1 MSYFSFIQQASIE
14 KCHSAALAWI
24 FSDSNTHFSDET
36 KTKILSS
43 WCNTPVT
50 GKLTKLIV
58 EYKNIDI
65 LLEFEDVVIAIENKI
80 KISEH
85 DNQLARYTETLAEDY
100 PGHKRIKLFLS
111 LAGEDPT
118 EPGWQKLEYDSVLA
132 SLKSFPVSSEI
143 IQDYAE
149 NLESLVSAK
158 NEFLDDHTKFP
169 NVFTD
174 GNKPKLQKF
183 LEIYNTPYLPA
194 TANYISFNGLETIF
208 QKAFFRRLIARHD
221 FKCKKIIISETRGN
235 ALIDFRGL
243 VEIAPLAIEGGNS
256 IELGIQ
262 IQGNT
267 IKVQFMDSHES
278 NENRSPVSHAIRNM
292 LDNNIPKIFEAHAQE
307 LRTDKWRMN
316 RPKKSDSAYYSFS
329 RKIFSSNDRK
339 EFYQCSAEE
348 CLKTIVDRFN
358 ECAHVL
364 SQDNQG
370 LASSPDCGTNQN

>member
-1 MSYFSFIQQASIE
+1 MMSYFSFIQQASIE

-24 FSDSNTHFSDET
+24 FSSSNTHFSDET
-36 KTKILSS
+36 KTKTLSS
-43 WCNTPVT
+43 WCNAPVT

-85 DNQLARYTETLAEDY
+85 DNQLAKYTKTLAEDY
-100 PGHKRIKLFLS
+100 PGHKGIKLFLS

-143 IQDYAE
+143 IQDYTE

-158 NEFLDDHTKFP
+158 NEFLNDHTKFP

-183 LEIYNTPYLPA
+183 LEISNTPYLPA

-208 QKAFFRRLIARHD
+208 QKAFFRRLIAKYD

-278 NENRSPVSHAIRNM
+278 NENRSPESPAIKKI
-292 LDNNIPKIFEAHAQE
+292 LDNNIPNIFDAQE
-307 LRTDKWRMN
+307 LSDKGWRMN

-329 RKIFSSNDRK
+329 RKIFSSNDKK
-339 EFYQCSAEE
+339 EFYQFSAEE

-364 SQDNQG
+364 SQVNQE
-370 LASSPDCGTNQN
+370 LASRLDYHTSQK

>member
-1 MSYFSFIQQASIE
+1 
-14 KCHSAALAWI
+14 
-24 FSDSNTHFSDET
+24 
-36 KTKILSS
+36 LSS

-100 PGHKRIKLFLS
+100 PGHKGIKLFLS
-111 LAGEDPT
+111 LVGEDAT

-132 SLKSFPVSSEI
+132 SLKGFPVSSEI
-143 IQDYAE
+143 IQDYTE

-158 NEFLDDHTKFP
+158 NEFLNDHTKFP

-174 GNKPKLQKF
+174 GNKPKLQKL
-183 LEIYNTPYLPA
+183 LEISNMPYLPVA
-194 TANYISFNGLETIF
+194 TKYISFNGLETIF
-208 QKAFFRRLIARHD
+208 QKAFFRRLIAMHD

-278 NENRSPVSHAIRNM
+278 NENRSPESPAIKDI
-292 LDNNIPKIFEAHAQE
+292 LAKNIPIIFDTQE
-307 LRTDKWRMN
+307 LSDKGWRMN

-364 SQDNQG
+364 SQVNQG